1 MRMMPRIEEIRDDAG
16 AGTVISSAPAD
27 LSSDVGATLPERT
40 ASAIGSK
47 EISQPKPV
55 SVGGSKDEMKS
66 RACFVS
72 VRHVTT
78 RINLVLVSLDR
89 NHPSSTR
96 GGL

>member
-1 MRMMPRIEEIRDDAG
+1 MPRIGEIRDDPG
-16 AGTVISSAPAD
+16 ASTVVSSAPVD

-72 VRHVTT
+72 IRHVTT

>member
-1 MRMMPRIEEIRDDAG
+1 MPRIGEIRDDPG
-16 AGTVISSAPAD
+16 ASTVVSSAPVD

-72 VRHVTT
+72 IRHVTT
-78 RINLVLVSLDR
+78 RINLVLVSFDR
-89 NHPSSTR
+89 NHPSNTR

>member
-1 MRMMPRIEEIRDDAG
+1 MPRIGEIRDDPG
-16 AGTVISSAPAD
+16 ASTVISSAPVD

-47 EISQPKPV
+47 EISQPEPV
-55 SVGGSKDEMKS
+55 SVGGSKDGMKS

-78 RINLVLVSLDR
+78 RINLVLVSFDR

>member
-1 MRMMPRIEEIRDDAG
+1 MPRIGEIRDDPG
-16 AGTVISSAPAD
+16 ASTVVSSAPVD

-55 SVGGSKDEMKS
+55 LVGGSKDEMKS

-78 RINLVLVSLDR
+78 RINLVLVSFDR

>member
-1 MRMMPRIEEIRDDAG
+1 MPRIEEIRDDAG

-27 LSSDVGATLPERT
+27 LSSEARATLPERT
-40 ASAIGSK
+40 APASGSK
-47 EISQPKPV
+47 EISQPEPV
-55 SVGGSKDEMKS
+55 SVGGSKDGMKS

-72 VRHVTT
+72 IRHVTT

>member
-1 MRMMPRIEEIRDDAG
+1 MPRIGEIRDDPG
-16 AGTVISSAPAD
+16 ASTVVSSAPVD

-40 ASAIGSK
+40 ASAI
-47 EISQPKPV
+47 
-55 SVGGSKDEMKS
+55 GSKDEMKS

-78 RINLVLVSLDR
+78 RINLVLVSFDR
-89 NHPSSTR
+89 NHPSNTR